1 MDKNKAK
8 QIILNNHNADKNSFM
23 YFLHEKNYFSDK
35 LFWEYYDSIVA
46 LVMTDKDKT
55 PELTK
60 QITGNYQRI
69 LKYFV
74 FHFDPDDSYV
84 LKDFPIKYVE
94 YMERLEYA
102 LMAYYSGNI
111 KLISE
116 EIFELQRE

>member
-23 YFLHEKNYFSDK
+23 YFLHEKKCFFYK

-46 LVMTDKDKT
+46 LVMADKDKT

-60 QITGNYQRI
+60 QITDNYQRI

-74 FHFDPDDSYV
+74 FHFDPNDSYV
-84 LKDFPIKYVE
+84 LKDFPPNYVE

-111 KLISE
+111 KLISD
-116 EIFELQRE
+116 EIFELQRK